1 MSCLGVILQ
10 VRGRDGMSVVAKRLD
25 GSRIK
30 MPLGAEVGL
39 GPDHVVLDG
48 DPAPPPPRKG
58 HHSHCPFKVIDCATA
73 VPVES

>member
-1 MSCLGVILQ
+1 MSRGDTPQ

-39 GPDHVVLDG
+39 GPDHVV
-48 DPAPPPPRKG
+48 
-58 HHSHCPFKVIDCATA
+58 
-73 VPVES
+73 